1 MTEMPEE
8 TYAHLEGLDCLF
20 MNALRITPHPTHQS
34 LAQALAQ
41 VERIRPREAYFIHA
55 SHQLGLHAEVEP
67 TLPPYVH
74 LAYDGLVIE
83 A

>member
-20 MNALRITPHPTHQS
+20 MNALRVMPHPTHQS
-34 LAQALAQ
+34 LAQALEQ

-55 SHQLGLHAEVEP
+55 SHRTHASASRP
-67 TLPPYVH
+67 FGIRWIG
-74 LAYDGLVIE
+74 DRGIN
-83 A
+83 